1 VLVGSQLLHGVC
13 YACFFAG
20 AFIYTDR
27 VAPPDVRHSAQTVFG
42 IIILGG
48 GPVLGGLL
56 SGWLADSYAHTAAGV
71 DYAMLWRVVS
81 LIGLAA
87 AVFFWALFRERKA
100 ATPA

>member
-1 VLVGSQLLHGVC
+1 MLVGSQFLHGIC

-56 SGWLADSYAHTAAGV
+56 SGYLADSYAQSGARWTTARCGG
-71 DYAMLWRVVS
+71 WC
-81 LIGLAA
+81 
-87 AVFFWALFRERKA
+87 
-100 ATPA
+100 P